1 MNRFLR
7 EFRLVPVVMFATA
20 TLLVLKIGGLVTGG
34 GYTLSAPRTAQAQ
47 DATTAAPGAGRAASR
62 DMQGYPDLTGSVDK
76 RKLTENG
83 ANANGNGNGKPD
95 GEKPAAAPAQ
105 APASAPPPASVT
117 PDGKPVVLEHMR
129 TISAAERAVL
139 ERLQE
144 RRQEL
149 DQRAR
154 ELDIR
159 EGLLTSA
166 ERRIEARINELKEIE
181 ARISAA
187 SAKKD
192 EADVARLKGV
202 VIMYENMKA
211 KDAARV
217 FDRLDMRILIEV
229 ASQINP
235 RRLSDIVAQM
245 SPEAAERLTVELAT
259 RSNQPEKAPAPA
271 VSDLPK
277 IEGRPGG

>member
-7 EFRLVPVVMFATA
+7 EFRLVPVVMFAAA
-20 TLLVLKIGGLVTGG
+20 TLLVLKIGGLLTGG

-47 DATTAAPGAGRAASR
+47 DAKTAAPGASRASR

-76 RKLTENG
+76 PKPAEKS
-83 ANANGNGNGKPD
+83 NGNGNGKPE
-95 GEKPAAAPAQ
+95 GEKPAAAPA
-105 APASAPPPASVT
+105 APPE
-117 PDGKPVVLEHMR
+117 GKPVVLEHMR

-149 DQRAR
+149 EQRAR

-166 ERRIEARINELKEIE
+166 ERRIEARINELKEVE
-181 ARISAA
+181 ARINAA

-192 EADVARLKGV
+192 EAEVARLKGV
-202 VIMYENMKA
+202 VTMYENMKA

-235 RRLSDIVAQM
+235 RRMSDILAQM

-259 RSNQPEKAPAPA
+259 RSNQPEKPPAPA
-271 VSDLPK
+271 VTDLPK

>member
-1 MNRFLR
+1 MNRILR

-20 TLLVLKIGGLVTGG
+20 TLLVLKIGGLATGG
-34 GYTLSAPRTAQAQ
+34 GYTLSAHRTAQAQ
-47 DATTAAPGAGRAASR
+47 DAATAVPGASRAASG
-62 DMQGYPDLTGSVDK
+62 DMQGYPDFTGSVDK
-76 RKLTENG
+76 PKPAEKG
-83 ANANGNGNGKPD
+83 ANGNGNGKPD
-95 GEKPAAAPAQ
+95 GEKPAAAPAPT
-105 APASAPPPASVT
+105 PAAAPP

-166 ERRIEARINELKEIE
+166 ERRIEARINELKDIE

-192 EADVARLKGV
+192 EADVARIKGV
-202 VIMYENMKA
+202 VIMYENMRA

-217 FDRLDMRILIEV
+217 FDRLDMRVLIEV

-235 RRLSDIVAQM
+235 RRMSDIMAQM

-259 RSNQPEKAPAPA
+259 RSNQPDKAPAPA

>member
-1 MNRFLR
+1 MHRFLR
-7 EFRLVPVVMFATA
+7 EFRLVPVVMFAAA
-20 TLLVLKIGGLVTGG
+20 TLLVLKIGGLLTGG

-47 DATTAAPGAGRAASR
+47 DAKAAAPGASRASSR

-76 RKLTENG
+76 PKPADNG
-83 ANANGNGNGKPD
+83 KANGNGKPE
-95 GEKPAAAPAQ
+95 GEKPAAAPA
-105 APASAPPPASVT
+105 PPPE
-117 PDGKPVVLEHMR
+117 GKPVVLEHMR
-129 TISAAERAVL
+129 TISPAERAVL

-149 DQRAR
+149 DQRSR

-166 ERRIEARINELKEIE
+166 ERRIEARINELRELE
-181 ARISAA
+181 ARINAA

-192 EADVARLKGV
+192 EAEVARLKGV
-202 VIMYENMKA
+202 VTMYENMKA

-229 ASQINP
+229 ASQMNP
-235 RRLSDIVAQM
+235 RRMSDILAQM

-259 RSNQPEKAPAPA
+259 RSNQPEKPPAAA
-271 VSDLPK
+271 VTDLPK

>member
-7 EFRLVPVVMFATA
+7 EFRLVPVVMFATG

-34 GYTLSAPRTAQAQ
+34 GYTLSTPRTAQAQ
-47 DATTAAPGAGRAASR
+47 DAITAAPSASR
-62 DMQGYPDLTGSVDK
+62 ASSKGMLGYPDLTGSVDK
-76 RKLTENG
+76 PKPADNG
-83 ANANGNGNGKPD
+83 KGNGNGKPD
-95 GEKPAAAPAQ
+95 GEKPAAAPAPTA
-105 APASAPPPASVT
+105 AP

-129 TISAAERAVL
+129 TISPAERAVL

-166 ERRIEARINELKEIE
+166 ERRIEARINELKDIE
-181 ARISAA
+181 ARINAA

-192 EADVARLKGV
+192 EAEIARLKGV
-202 VIMYENMKA
+202 VTMYENMRA

-229 ASQINP
+229 ASQMNP
-235 RRLSDIVAQM
+235 RRMSDILAQM

-259 RSNQPEKAPAPA
+259 RSNQTEKAPAPA
-271 VSDLPK
+271 VTDLPK

>member
-1 MNRFLR
+1 
-7 EFRLVPVVMFATA
+7 
-20 TLLVLKIGGLVTGG
+20 
-34 GYTLSAPRTAQAQ
+34 
-47 DATTAAPGAGRAASR
+47 
-62 DMQGYPDLTGSVDK
+62 MQGYPDLTVTGSVDK
-76 RKLTENG
+76 PKPADKDGNG
-83 ANANGNGNGKPD
+83 AGKPEP
-95 GEKPAAAPAQ
+95 EKPAAMPAGAPA
-105 APASAPPPASVT
+105 AAPPA
-117 PDGKPVVLEHMR
+117 DGKPVVLEHMR

-166 ERRIEARINELKEIE
+166 ERRIEARLNELKDVE

-202 VIMYENMKA
+202 VTMYENMK
-211 KDAARV
+211 
-217 FDRLDMRILIEV
+217 
-229 ASQINP
+229 
-235 RRLSDIVAQM
+235 
-245 SPEAAERLTVELAT
+245 
-259 RSNQPEKAPAPA
+259 
-271 VSDLPK
+271 
-277 IEGRPGG
+277 

>member
-1 MNRFLR
+1 MNRVMR

-20 TLLVLKIGGLVTGG
+20 TLLVLKIGGLITGG
-34 GYTLSAPRTAQAQ
+34 GYTLSAPRNAQAQ
-47 DATTAAPGAGRAASR
+47 DAKPAAPGANRASSK
-62 DMQGYPDLTGSVDK
+62 DMQGYPDLTVTGSVDK
-76 RKLTENG
+76 PKPAES
-83 ANANGNGNGKPD
+83 ANGKPEGD
-95 GEKPAAAPAQ
+95 KPAAAA
-105 APASAPPPASVT
+105 APPPAPAPP

-166 ERRIEARINELKEIE
+166 ERRIEARLNELKDVE

-192 EADVARLKGV
+192 EADLIRLKGV
-202 VIMYENMKA
+202 VTMYENMKA

-235 RRLSDIVAQM
+235 RRMSDILAQM

-271 VSDLPK
+271 VTDLPK